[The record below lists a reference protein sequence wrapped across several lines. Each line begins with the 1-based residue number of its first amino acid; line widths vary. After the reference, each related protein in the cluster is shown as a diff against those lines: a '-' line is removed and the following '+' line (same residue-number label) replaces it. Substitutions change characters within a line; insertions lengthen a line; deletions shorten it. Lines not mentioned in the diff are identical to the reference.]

1 MDQGGSGAWMY
12 RNICMC
18 SCGYVH
24 VCVSVCRSKRL
35 MSAVFLSCSLHV
47 LRLGL
52 SLNLEFTGSV
62 RLTGQRALGVHQ
74 LLPLGL
80 SCPPSVHKHGVY
92 LITITGEQFCTAPIT
107 LSKRDAKTWSQGA
120 GGHTPQKTGP
130 AAGRGPHLFHQSGL
144 ALQQHRHEGL
154 LEQVHGA
161 WVQHPAPQGVCHQ
174 IAVGNMGW

>member
-1 MDQGGSGAWMY
+1 MVPQE
-12 RNICMC
+12 RFC
-18 SCGYVH
+18 STGDPR
-24 VCVSVCRSKRL
+24 VST
-35 MSAVFLSCSLHV
+35 ATYHP
-47 LRLGL
+47 LRLPGP
-52 SLNLEFTGSV
+52 S
-62 RLTGQRALGVHQ
+62 HQ